1 MDHPTL
7 IVLLALLQYLFFTG
21 QVGLARGKYKVNAPA
36 CNGDENFSR
45 LFRVQQNTLEQ
56 LIIFIPA
63 TYAFAYYLSEIW
75 VLVPGV
81 VFILGRF
88 LYSAEYLKDPKT
100 RTPGMALTLLANVV
114 LVLGALFGVLKV
126 MFFS

>member
-7 IVLLALLQYLFFTG
+7 IVLVALLQYLFFTG

-36 CNGDENFSR
+36 CEGDENFSR

-63 TYAFAYYLSEIW
+63 SYAFAYYLSEIW

-114 LVLGALFGVLKV
+114 LVLGALYGVLNV
-126 MFFS
+126 MFFR

>member
-7 IVLLALLQYLFFTG
+7 IVLLALLQYLVFTG
-21 QVGLARGKYKVNAPA
+21 RVGLARGKYHVNAPS
-36 CNGDENFSR
+36 CEGDENWNR

-63 TYAFAYYLSEIW
+63 CYAFAFYLSELW
-75 VLVPGV
+75 VLLPGF

-88 LYSAEYLKDPKT
+88 IYSSEYIKDPKS
-100 RTPGMALTLLANVV
+100 RTPGMALTLLSNVV
-114 LVLGALFGVLKV
+114 LVLGALFGLLRT

>member
-7 IVLLALLQYLFFTG
+7 IVLLALLQYLVFTG
-21 QVGLARGKYKVNAPA
+21 RVGLARGKYKVEAPA
-36 CNGDENFSR
+36 CAGDENFDR

-63 TYAFAYYLSEIW
+63 CFAFAYYLSELW
-75 VLVPGV
+75 VLAPG
-81 VFILGRF
+81 FIFIFGRF
-88 LYSAEYLKDPKT
+88 IYSMEYVKDPKS

-114 LVLGALFGVLKV
+114 LVLGALFGLVKV
-126 MFFS
+126 MFFG

>member
-7 IVLLALLQYLFFTG
+7 IVLFALLQYVWFTAR
-21 QVGLARGKYKVNAPA
+21 VGLARGKYNVQAPA
-36 CNGDENFSR
+36 CEGDENWNR
-45 LFRVQQNTLEQ
+45 LFRVQQNTMEQ
-56 LIIFIPA
+56 LIVFIPA
-63 TYAFAYYLSEIW
+63 CYAFAYYLSELW
-75 VLVPGV
+75 VLIPGV
-81 VFILGRF
+81 VFILGRL
-88 LYSAEYLKDPKT
+88 LYSSEYLQNPKT

>member
-7 IVLLALLQYLFFTG
+7 IVLLALLQYILFTG
-21 QVGLARGKYKVNAPA
+21 RVGLARGKYHVDAPA
-36 CNGDENFSR
+36 CDGDENFNR

-63 TYAFAYYLSEIW
+63 CYAFAYYLSELW
-75 VLVPGV
+75 VLGPGF
-81 VFILGRF
+81 VFIFGRF
-88 LYSAEYLKDPKT
+88 IYSMEYLKDPKS

-114 LVLGALFGVLKV
+114 LVLGALFGVVKT
-126 MFFS
+126 MFFG